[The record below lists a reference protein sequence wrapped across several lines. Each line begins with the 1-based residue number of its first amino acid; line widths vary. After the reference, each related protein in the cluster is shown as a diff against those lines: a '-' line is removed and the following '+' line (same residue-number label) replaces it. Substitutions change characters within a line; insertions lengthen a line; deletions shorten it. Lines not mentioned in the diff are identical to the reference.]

1 MSELNGMHC
10 LITGGSGGIGQ
21 AIARTLASHGASITV
36 HYNKNEETAKLVA
49 SEINQNGGQANIVS
63 GDLSVAEAAKEVVE
77 QAYATVGQLDILV
90 NCAGMTKN
98 KLVADLEENDWLQV
112 MKANLGSVISCTQAA
127 SKYMLGGGAIINVSS
142 IMSLGGWRGNVAYSM
157 SKAAIDSFTRTAA
170 IEYARFGLRI
180 NAVLPGFAET
190 ELISDLL
197 KNDSASGI
205 INQIPTRRPVP
216 PEQLAELVAFIARP
230 TNTELTGSMIT
241 IDGASAAALL
251 LGHADSKKKHVR

>member
-1 MSELNGMHC
+1 M
-10 LITGGSGGIGQ
+10 
-21 AIARTLASHGASITV
+21 
-36 HYNKNEETAKLVA
+36 
-49 SEINQNGGQANIVS
+49 
-63 GDLSVAEAAKEVVE
+63 
-77 QAYATVGQLDILV
+77 
-90 NCAGMTKN
+90 
-98 KLVADLEENDWLQV
+98 
-112 MKANLGSVISCTQAA
+112 
-127 SKYMLGGGAIINVSS
+127 
-142 IMSLGGWRGNVAYSM
+142 AYSM

-197 KNDSASGI
+197 RNDSASGI

-216 PEQLAELVAFIARP
+216 PEQIAELVAFIARP